1 MRVFYRAT
9 IDCLSVP
16 DIMPKRSAAAFWVSF
31 PGSHQNQYSNDAQS
45 AFLSLYEQR
54 PLHTD
59 SFDPLSLVNVAIR
72 DWGGEVTR
80 ALMFGI
86 GGNAARS
93 ELDALAELLRKLIVT
108 LPDVKFWLQS
118 DLFSNGFPSQLVKEH
133 DKLIFLKKVL
143 R

>member
-1 MRVFYRAT
+1 M
-9 IDCLSVP
+9 
-16 DIMPKRSAAAFWVSF
+16 
-31 PGSHQNQYSNDAQS
+31 
-45 AFLSLYEQR
+45 
-54 PLHTD
+54 
-59 SFDPLSLVNVAIR
+59 SLVNAAIR

-118 DLFSNGFPSQLVKEH
+118 DLFSNGFPSQLVKEN
-133 DKLIFLKKVL
+133 DKLVFLKKIL
-143 R
+143 K